1 MILLVY
7 AVKDSDKNKSGKRI
21 KCIAKNYTDVRKVR
35 CLADVCQLARM
46 NPKLT
51 ETDYGFRMVV
61 EV

>member
-51 ETDYGFRMVV
+51 ETD
-61 EV
+61 

>member
-7 AVKDSDKNKSGKRI
+7 AISNCDKNKSGKRI
-21 KCIAKNYTDVRKVR
+21 KCIARNYTDVRKVR

-51 ETDYGFRMVV
+51 ETEYGFRMVV